1 MLFRQ
6 QFEAWQKAV
15 PTKQP
20 QALPKM
26 GDWCLGSTCCCLC
39 YPQWLADHSSAFPP
53 LFHTCSG
60 TVFMITVQEADY
72 IAVVCLEGFLYGKIS
87 VLCALNC
94 ILQVANKVQ
103 LFPGLGLYSGIF
115 ALYLQ
120 CLSKTSRMATIVF
133 YALCLLYF
141 LSTATI
147 VGDFVAFILEVSNN
161 SICRN
166 FIFYHL
172 CSRKSG
178 HYRFNVKLTLSR
190 FFFALVLSKPQQAVV
205 VTSSPNVS

>member
-1 MLFRQ
+1 
-6 QFEAWQKAV
+6 
-15 PTKQP
+15 
-20 QALPKM
+20 
-26 GDWCLGSTCCCLC
+26 
-39 YPQWLADHSSAFPP
+39 
-53 LFHTCSG
+53 
-60 TVFMITVQEADY
+60 MIITQEAAY
-72 IAVVCLEGFLYGKIS
+72 IGILCLEGLLYGKIS

-94 ILQVANKVQ
+94 TLQVANKVQ

-120 CLSKTSRMATIVF
+120 CPSKTSRMATIVF
-133 YALCLLYF
+133 YALYLLYV

-190 FFFALVLSKPQQAVV
+190 FYFAFMLSKPQQTVV
-205 VTSSPNVS
+205 VTSSPNVF